1 MVMQLM
7 WLNARMPPT
16 PHGLLMSNLFPAS
29 AMPDPDWWEALWA
42 DPAGTV
48 AALGVVPGMR
58 VIDLCS
64 GYGLFTV
71 PMAQVAKEVVAID
84 LDREMLE
91 RTRARLDAVG
101 VTNCRLVEGD
111 AYEVVKL
118 AGEKADI
125 VVMANTFHG
134 VPDKTRLCRAVA
146 VALSPG
152 GVGATPLSGLSM
164 AAAGSEPGL
173 AFGSTEMIGWSGRRS
188 ASPSEGP
195 VSSTAIAFAPAAVQ
209 LERISL
215 SGFAVAPPDRPSRLR
230 PYLLHE
236 PGFENFGYGP
246 LLGALWTCRRN
257 QAMIIALRR
266 GAEQHKLRVVAFDGH
281 V

>member
-48 AALGVVPGMR
+48 SALGVVPGMR

-64 GYGLFTV
+64 GDGLFTV

-134 VPDKTRLCRAVA
+134 VPDKARLCRAVA

-152 GVGATPLSGLSM
+152 GRFVIVNWHRRPREETTVLGQPRG
-164 AAAGSEPGL
+164 PK
-173 AFGSTEMIGWSGRRS
+173 TEMRMEPRDVAAVAKPAGLIFERTIELPPYHYAVVLKS
-188 ASPSEGP
+188 AGVE
-195 VSSTAIAFAPAAVQ
+195 PAANGGSH
-209 LERISL
+209 ER
-215 SGFAVAPPDRPSRLR
+215 
-230 PYLLHE
+230 
-236 PGFENFGYGP
+236 
-246 LLGALWTCRRN
+246 
-257 QAMIIALRR
+257 
-266 GAEQHKLRVVAFDGH
+266 
-281 V
+281 